1 MTRALEHTPELKA
14 KQAEFQARFNDLMT
28 EIEKYPL
35 QLVWM
40 MDPDDMEK
48 LRKTVALIQSCGHD
62 SKAGLYVH
70 KEIYKVVL
78 RGMGEAELEDRKTKN
93 L

>member
-14 KQAEFQARFNDLMT
+14 KQLEFQTRMIDLLT

-48 LRKTVALIQSCGHD
+48 LRKTVALIQSCERD
-62 SKAGLYVH
+62 RAVGLYTP
-70 KEIYKVVL
+70 KELYKVVL
-78 RGMGEAELEDRKTKN
+78 RCMGEAEFEDRKTKN